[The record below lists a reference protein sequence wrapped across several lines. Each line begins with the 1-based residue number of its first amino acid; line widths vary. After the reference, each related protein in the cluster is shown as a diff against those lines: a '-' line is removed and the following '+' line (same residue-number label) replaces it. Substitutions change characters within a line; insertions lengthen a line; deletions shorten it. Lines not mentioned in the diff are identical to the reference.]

1 MLESFSWPELFGVL
15 ATACTAPSLLPQ
27 IWKTWHTRS
36 ARDLSALWLA
46 MSLMGTFSW
55 TLYGLL
61 LPAIEVMWANGL
73 IFLMLVCLQIMKWR
87 FD

>member
-1 MLESFSWPELFGVL
+1 MLESLTWPELLGGL

-27 IWKTWHTRS
+27 LWKTWRTRS

-46 MSLMGTFSW
+46 MSLLGTLSW
-55 TLYGLL
+55 SLYGLL
-61 LPAIEVMWANGL
+61 LPAPEVMWANL
-73 IFLMLVCLQIMKWR
+73 VIFLLLLGLQLMKWR